1 MKIMV
6 SILSFIVVVLSV
18 VPCYAYHGDTKHQI
32 EKHCNEDSKRCGD
45 NCEGNCSPFYSCGT
59 CTGFISEVIVSF
71 KIHKELVHEDTS
83 MQPYSYK
90 NPIYSA
96 FSCSIWQ
103 PPKIV

>member
-18 VPCYAYHGDTKHQI
+18 VPCYAYHGDSKHQI
-32 EKHCNEDSKRCGD
+32 EVPQEDQSGKCDD
-45 NCEGNCSPFYSCGT
+45 NCDGNCSPFYSCGT
-59 CTGFISEVIVSF
+59 CAGFISEVIVSF
-71 KIHKELVHEDTS
+71 KIHKVLVHEDTS

-96 FSCSIWQ
+96 FFCSIWQ

>member
-18 VPCYAYHGDTKHQI
+18 VPCYAYHGDSKHQI
-32 EKHCNEDSKRCGD
+32 ETQHEENSGKCDDDCD
-45 NCEGNCSPFYSCGT
+45 GNCSPFYSCGT
-59 CTGFISEVIVSF
+59 CTGFISEVTVSF
-71 KIHKELVHEDTS
+71 KIDRILIHEDTS

-96 FSCSIWQ
+96 FFCSIWQ